1 MGGDINTYSV
11 ARAFYE
17 EYQVKTT
24 VIGKYK
30 VGPSYQSRIVDYIV
44 NEQIDQEETFLTI
57 ITEYAEN
64 NQRKKIFLLGAGDN
78 YVNMITKNKDSLPNN
93 IIIPY
98 IDYELMD
105 HLQRKDNF
113 YKLCDQLGVNY
124 PDTVVVTKE
133 MGLDF
138 TIDFSYP
145 VILKS
150 SESVRYWD
158 YPFEGQEKTYT
169 IDSRQELDTVITEIR
184 NAGYLESL
192 IVQDRIPGN
201 DEYMYDLSAYADQSG
216 EVVMMTVAHVL
227 LEEHTPTGC
236 GNAAVNITEYN
247 EELMAQAKNLLESV
261 NYVGFASFD
270 IKYDYRDGKY
280 KFFEIN
286 TRMGRSNYY
295 VTAYGFN
302 VARYLVNDYIY
313 HKKMPLR
320 VSKEHRLWTVIPK
333 RVAFKYVKQQEN
345 LDLMQQ
351 LYDEGKVSNSVFFKK
366 DLPFWRLFHLLR
378 THLSHFR
385 KYNIFYN

>member
-1 MGGDINTYSV
+1 M

-17 EYQVKTT
+17 EYQIKIT

-30 VGPSYQSRIVDYIV
+30 VGPNYNSRIVNYMV
-44 NEQIDQEETFLTI
+44 NEKIDQEEVFVETI
-57 ITEYAEN
+57 NQYARAK
-64 NQRKKIFLLGAGDN
+64 QDKKIFLLGAGDN
-78 YVNMITKNKDSLPNN
+78 YVNMITKNEARLPEN

-98 IDYELMD
+98 INHELMD

-113 YKLCDQLGVNY
+113 YRLCDQVEIDY
-124 PDTVVVTKE
+124 PNTVVVTKE
-133 MGLDF
+133 MGLNF
-138 TIDFSYP
+138 MIDFPYP

-150 SESVRYWD
+150 CESVRYWD
-158 YPFEGQEKTYT
+158 YAFEGQEKTYT
-169 IDSRQELDTVITEIR
+169 INHRKELDEVITKIR
-184 NAGYLESL
+184 NAGYVENL
-192 IVQDRIPGN
+192 IIQERIPGN

-216 EVVMMTVAHVL
+216 EVIMMTVARVL

-247 EELMAQAKNLLESV
+247 EELMTQAKRLLESV

-286 TRMGRSNYY
+286 TRMGRSHYY

-302 VARYLVNDYIY
+302 VARYLVKDYIY
-313 HKKMPLR
+313 QQKMELQ
-320 VSKEHRLWTVIPK
+320 VSKTPRLWTVIPK
-333 RVAFKYVKQQEN
+333 RVAFKYVQQPEN
-345 LDLMQQ
+345 LELMKK

-366 DLPFWRLFHLLR
+366 DLPLRRLLHLIR

-385 KYNIFYN
+385 KYNKFYKY